1 MKTGVNDSLQVSKCR
16 RRSLFT
22 VAVVTSTLL
31 TPFSVEI
38 LNAATPSTVQLAQK
52 TVSPATTTLRVED
65 LPAGFEE
72 IPSAFKP
79 QLAAY
84 LSNFVPLLTKQN
96 LQINDYFVYVNRDTL
111 EVVSGFTTTIPN
123 QPLSLLRFDANLRQ
137 VEQPQYWQQLF
148 TKLQPQIG
156 VAAKLLEHQPNR
168 LNVGNSSAGATLAIG
183 ALNQRAQVDIG
194 SFRRGNVGVFTA
206 VMSLNHTTPQASL
219 QELATKL
226 DSRIVQA
233 TANSRG
239 QRSEMRSLVK

>member
-1 MKTGVNDSLQVSKCR
+1 MKTVVGNSWQIS

-22 VAVVTSTLL
+22 LAVVSGTLL
-31 TPFSVEI
+31 TPLSVEI
-38 LNAATPSTVQLAQK
+38 SNAATPSAELLTQK
-52 TVSPATTTLRVED
+52 TVSSATSLRIED

-79 QLAAY
+79 QIAAY
-84 LSNFVPLLTKQN
+84 LSDFVPLLTKQN

-137 VEQPQYWQQLF
+137 VAQPQYWQQLF
-148 TKLQPQIG
+148 TKLQPQIS
-156 VAAKLLEHQPNR
+156 VAAKLLEHRPNR

-183 ALNQRAQVDIG
+183 ALNQKAQVDVG

-206 VMSLNHTTPQASL
+206 VMSLNRSTPQASL
-219 QELATKL
+219 QDLATKL
-226 DSRIVQA
+226 DNRIVQA

-239 QRSEMRSLVK
+239 QRSEVRVRN